1 MSVPVVI
8 RGKEGEEAS
17 WWGLIKVGEG
27 WSGWWTWYYSRFL
40 SSLICSQ
47 VYSIPL
53 GGMCV
58 RQPFAI
64 GGQFLLM
71 YIYPSLAP
79 LLLTNPI
86 AKMMCA
92 FSLSLSFPL
101 PPPLPP
107 LPSPLSL
114 PGSGSTYIY
123 GLCDAN
129 FKPGMT
135 KEECLH
141 FATNGNQALGGLTIQ
156 WGT

>member
-1 MSVPVVI
+1 MSVPVVM

-17 WWGLIKVGEG
+17 WWGLIKVGEDRVG
-27 WSGWWTWYYSRFL
+27 GGPGTTL
-40 SSLICSQ
+40 SSSHLSCSQ

-123 GLCDAN
+123 GHCDAN